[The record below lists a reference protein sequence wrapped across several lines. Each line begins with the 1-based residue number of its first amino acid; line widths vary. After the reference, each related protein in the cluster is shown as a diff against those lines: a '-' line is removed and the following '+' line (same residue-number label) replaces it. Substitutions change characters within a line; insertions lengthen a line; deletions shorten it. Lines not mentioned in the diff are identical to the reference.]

1 MRIRSQNNL
10 FLLSFALI
18 TIVALA
24 LYLHIARIQNE
35 KNSDL
40 NQSDQGAYIEFAV
53 SSYETRWQETGGRAR
68 MPLFPWIMA
77 LFYSPAMTEEAFF
90 EVGKVLNTSMSWLIL
105 CLLAA
110 VFVRRF
116 SLIYAIFASFCIAFL
131 VFVLKSP
138 YFQGEIL
145 LYGFF
150 SAAFICAIDTF
161 LKPSGWKGGL
171 IVGILLALAH
181 FAKAVGLLFLLLYI
195 AAQCLQFVINY
206 AARKLPSP
214 PISQYLR
221 STLVPAVVCAIAF
234 LALLSPYLNESYQRY
249 GLHFYNVSTT
259 FYMWYDSWGEA
270 KEGTKAAGDR
280 EGWPDLPP
288 EEIPSMRKYLQ
299 EHTLAQIADRFV
311 LGASKLFG
319 RSCTDI
325 EPEYA
330 YNYGHCSQVLLGLI
344 SLAAALPF
352 LLWRK
357 SRRELL
363 EHAGLA
369 CFVAGLLLLYTASA
383 VWYAALGAAG
393 PRALLTLAV
402 PFFYTLGLVMH
413 SQAVSSI
420 KLHLVSRQF
429 RLTSGVYGAL
439 CIFLSYEIYLVLV
452 FRAAAMY
459 GGK

>member
-1 MRIRSQNNL
+1 MRIRAQNNL
-10 FLLSFALI
+10 FLLSFALAA
-18 TIVALA
+18 IVALA
-24 LYLHIARIQNE
+24 LYFHIARIQNE
-35 KNSDL
+35 KNNDL
-40 NQSDQGAYIEFAV
+40 NRSDQGAYIEFAV

-77 LFYSPAMTEEAFF
+77 LFYSPGMTEEAFF
-90 EVGKVLNTSMSWLIL
+90 SVGKVINTTMSGWIV

-116 SLIYAIFASFCIAFL
+116 SLIYAIYSSFCIAFL

-138 YFQGEIL
+138 YFQGEII
-145 LYGFF
+145 LYGLFA
-150 SAAFICAIDTF
+150 AAFICAIDIL

-206 AARKLPSP
+206 ATRKLPSP

-221 STLVPAVVCAIAF
+221 LTLVPAVVCSFAF
-234 LALLSPYLNESYQRY
+234 LALLSPYLHESYQRY

-270 KEGTKAAGDR
+270 KIGTKAAGDR

-299 EHTLAQIADRFV
+299 EHSLPQIADRFV
-311 LGASKLFG
+311 LGASKLFD
-319 RSCTDI
+319 RSCTNI
-325 EPEYA
+325 EPQYA
-330 YNYGHCSQVLLGLI
+330 YEYGFCSQVALGLL

-352 LLWRK
+352 LLWHK

-363 EHAGLA
+363 EHVGLG
-369 CFVAGLLLLYTASA
+369 CFVAGILLLYSASA
-383 VWYAALGAAG
+383 VWYAALGSAG
-393 PRALLTLAV
+393 PRALLILAV
-402 PFFYTLGLVMH
+402 PFFYTLGLAMH
-413 SQAVSSI
+413 SQAVSSL
-420 KLHLVSRQF
+420 KLRLFSWQF
-429 RLTSGVYGAL
+429 RLISVVYSAFGITL
-439 CIFLSYEIYLVLV
+439 VYEIYQVLV
-452 FRAAAMY
+452 FRAATMY

>member
-1 MRIRSQNNL
+1 MRIRAQNNL
-10 FLLSFALI
+10 FPLSFALAA
-18 TIVALA
+18 IVALA
-24 LYLHIARIQNE
+24 LYFHIARIQNE
-35 KNSDL
+35 KNNDL
-40 NQSDQGAYIEFAV
+40 NQSDQGAYIEFAI

-77 LFYSPAMTEEAFF
+77 LFYSPGMTEDAFF
-90 EVGKVLNTSMSWLIL
+90 EIGKVLNTTMSGWIV

-116 SLIYAIFASFCIAFL
+116 SLIYAIYASFCIAFL

-150 SAAFICAIDTF
+150 SAAFICAIDTL

-171 IVGILLALAH
+171 VVGILLALAH
-181 FAKAVGLLFLLLYI
+181 FAKAVGLLFLLLYF

-206 AARKLPSP
+206 ATRKLPSP

-221 STLVPAVVCAIAF
+221 STLVPAVVCAFAF
-234 LALLSPYLNESYQRY
+234 LALLSPYLNESHQRY

-299 EHTLAQIADRFV
+299 EHTLSQIADRFV

-319 RSCTDI
+319 RSCTI
-325 EPEYA
+325 TKYPYE
-330 YNYGHCSQVLLGLI
+330 YGHCSQMLLGLL
-344 SLAAALPF
+344 SLAVALPF
-352 LLWRK
+352 LLWRC
-357 SRRELL
+357 SRRKLL
-363 EHAGLA
+363 EHVGLA
-369 CFVAGLLLLYTASA
+369 CFVVGLLLLYTASA

-402 PFFYTLGLVMH
+402 LFFYTLGLVMH
-413 SQAVSSI
+413 SQAVNSI
-420 KLHLVSRQF
+420 KLQLFSRHF
-429 RLTSGVYGAL
+429 RLISVVYGVL
-439 CIFLSYEIYLVLV
+439 CILLIYEIYLVLV